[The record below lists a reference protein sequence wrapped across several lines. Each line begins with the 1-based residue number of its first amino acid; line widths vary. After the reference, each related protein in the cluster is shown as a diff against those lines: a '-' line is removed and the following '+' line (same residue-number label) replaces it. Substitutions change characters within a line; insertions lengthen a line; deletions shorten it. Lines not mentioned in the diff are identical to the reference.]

1 MKINVFKGMVR
12 GEQKWVLSV
21 HIDGK
26 RRRKFF
32 KTYVEAKK
40 FDVLGWVGS
49 DKKKEVCGDET
60 LLSVAF
66 EQYLLDYAQRNENK
80 AKPRQKGF
88 ETTRH
93 RVDRFLRW
101 FGKDRAVSEVK
112 VSDFK
117 DYVLSGKWSETT
129 RKQYGGAVS
138 IFMAWCAKQGFGQN
152 PLDWYHKTNPELA
165 WKKGKVYS
173 SLPGICTPEQTK
185 ALLLAMPEKY
195 RPAMAV
201 MFFTGIRPEME
212 MNMLRYSDIRHG
224 KTIHL
229 RAERTKTGRERW
241 IKPPENL
248 WKWIPKKGKGNLM
261 PSYGAFTQSRGHA
274 ARRAYGMER
283 VGMKQNKEGFDYPAN
298 GARHSFGSYGYWIS
312 FEWALDTMG
321 HMSSETFLRNYKN
334 SRVNKED
341 AEKYFSIV

>member
-1 MKINVFKGMVR
+1 MKIDVKQHDVR
-12 GEQKWVLSV
+12 GKIKWVV
-21 HIDGK
+21 NVTHEGK

-32 KTYVEAKK
+32 STYVEAMK
-40 FDVLGWVGS
+40 FDVLEWVGS
-49 DKKKEVCGDET
+49 EKKKEVCGDET
-60 LLSVAF
+60 LLSIARDL
-66 EQYLLDYAQRNENK
+66 YLTDYAQRNENK
-80 AKPRQKGF
+80 AKPTQKGL
-88 ETTRH
+88 ETTAD
-93 RVDRFLRW
+93 RVDRFLRF
-101 FGKDRAVSEVK
+101 FGRDRAVSDVK

-117 DYVLSGKWSETT
+117 DYVTSGKWSETT

-165 WKKGKVYS
+165 WTKGKVYS
-173 SLPGICTPEQTK
+173 SLPGICAPEQTK

-195 RPAMAV
+195 RPAMAI

-248 WKWIPKKGKGNLM
+248 WKWIPKGNGNLM
-261 PSYGAFTQSRGHA
+261 ASYGAFNQSRRRA
-274 ARRAYGMER
+274 ARRAFGWKEGTAR
-283 VGMKQNKEGFDYPAN
+283 KEGFDYPAN

-334 SRVNKED
+334 SRVNIDDAKE
-341 AEKYFSIV
+341 YFSI